1 MTAPTIAEVA
11 AQHAERRPHHTAIA
25 CEARAV
31 SFLELD
37 QRSSRTAHAL
47 NSAGA
52 ARGDRIVHLGRD
64 SEHYYEIL
72 LACAKTGTVLVPVDW
87 RLTETEIGHILRDC
101 EARLMFVE
109 REFLPRASAAATAT
123 GVRTLIPFDRAT
135 GLRDWTAEFG
145 SAPPESDAG
154 TLAPTRS
161 DEPLAQLYT
170 SGTTGAPKGVVL
182 NQDSFWAIYELL
194 AEHSLDWLDW
204 RPDDRSLNVLP
215 GHHIG
220 GPWWFLQGF
229 RAGATNLLTPGFAA
243 DRVLDRIRREKVT
256 TMLVVP
262 AMLDLLLAEPEVTS
276 ADFASLRKVV
286 YGGSPIPRALLRRC
300 LDVLDCQFAQIYGLT
315 ETCASATCLPPADHD
330 PADPRCAAVGRP
342 YPGVG
347 LRIVDTNGADLP
359 PGQVGEVLL
368 KTPACM
374 AGYWRK
380 PEATC
385 EVLSEGWLRTGDAGS
400 VDADGYLFLHDRI
413 KDMIIVAGENV
424 YPAEV
429 ENALTDH
436 PAVAEA
442 AVVGAPDPR
451 WGEAVHAFVVAR
463 PGYRPTPRELLLFL
477 RERLAGYKT
486 PARFEFVDALPRNA
500 SGKVLRRTLR
510 DRLSAESPV
519 AHGAKNNTAE
529 NTATTNSRPTGEVPH
544 VPAL

>member
-1 MTAPTIAEVA
+1 MSAPTIAAVA
-11 AQHAERRPHHTAIA
+11 ARHGRHRPHHTAIA
-25 CEARAV
+25 CEERAV

-37 QRSSRTAHAL
+37 QRSSRTAQAL
-47 NSAGA
+47 RGAGA
-52 ARGDRIVHLGRD
+52 ARGDRVVHLGRD

-72 LACAKTGTVLVPVDW
+72 LACAKTGVVLVPVDW

-101 EARLMFVE
+101 GARVMFVE
-109 REFLPRASAAATAT
+109 REFLPGASAAAAAVPT
-123 GVRTLIPFDRAT
+123 VIPFDRAT
-135 GLRDWTAEFG
+135 GLQHWTAG
-145 SAPPESDAG
+145 QTGTQPQSQAPM
-154 TLAPTRS
+154 PTRS
-161 DEPLAQLYT
+161 EEPLAQLYT

-182 NQDSFWAIYELL
+182 SQASFWAIYELL
-194 AEHSLDWLDW
+194 SAHGLDWLDW
-204 RPDDRSLNVLP
+204 QPEDRSLNVLP

-243 DRVLDRIRREKVT
+243 DRVLARIRREKVT

-262 AMLDLLLAEPEVTS
+262 AMLDLLLAEPEVTG

-286 YGGSPIPRALLRRC
+286 YGGSPIPRSLLRRC

-315 ETCASATCLPPADHD
+315 ETCASAVCLPPADHD

-347 LRIVDTNGADLP
+347 LRIVDADGTDLP
-359 PGQVGEVLL
+359 PGRVGEVLL

-374 AGYWRK
+374 TGYWGR
-380 PEATC
+380 PEATR
-385 EVLSEGWLRTGDAGS
+385 EVLGDGWLRTGDAGS
-400 VDADGYLFLHDRI
+400 LDADGYLFLHDRI

-451 WGEAVHAFVVAR
+451 WGEAVHAFVVPSPGHR
-463 PGYRPTPRELLLFL
+463 PAPRELLLFL

-500 SGKVLRRTLR
+500 SGKVLRRALR
-510 DRLSAESPV
+510 DQLSAGKAGQQTTENTT
-519 AHGAKNNTAE
+519 GNTAE
-529 NTATTNSRPTGEVPH
+529 DTAATRGRPTGEAPH